1 MLREGMKAL
10 GFEAYID
17 PAHQGPIIT
26 TFFYPENAN
35 FTFAGMYDYLKSH
48 GYVIYPGKLTE
59 KDTFRLGNIGEI
71 YEEDVTK
78 VLAIFKNYLNE
89 VNHA

>member
-1 MLREGMKAL
+1 MKAL
-10 GFEAYID
+10 GFEAYIT

-59 KDTFRLGNIGEI
+59 RDTFRLGNIGEI
-71 YEEDVTK
+71 YENDVK
-78 VLAIFKNYLNE
+78 RVLQLFQDYLNE